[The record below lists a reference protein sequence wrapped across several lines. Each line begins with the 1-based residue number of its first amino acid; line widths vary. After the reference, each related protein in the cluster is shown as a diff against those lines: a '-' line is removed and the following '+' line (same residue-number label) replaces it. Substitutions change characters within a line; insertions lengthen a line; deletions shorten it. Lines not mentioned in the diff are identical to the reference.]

1 MQVHPRTLRLPSRT
15 GAPSHSG
22 LSTGGPNGLQFRFSQ
37 GGCQTHQG
45 PSEGGTAKLRR
56 LRAMPVAHAP
66 QCTVFK
72 LFRLAG
78 GRGSFAT
85 VKSFSVAC
93 IVAVAVGAA
102 SPVAVR
108 AQGDAAA
115 PAPAVDP
122 SWLQVDTVTK
132 TATFQLVAGLTG
144 LNGALNFNGF
154 RDGEL
159 TLTVPLGWAVVMH
172 FRNHDG
178 MLPHSAEIIP
188 DTHPLPTGPV
198 APAFPRAFTLRL
210 DQGLISEQT
219 DDIRFIADK
228 GGSYLIFCGVPGHGA
243 AGMWVRFEVSGSV
256 RKPSLAATPAGK
268 P

>member
-1 MQVHPRTLRLPSRT
+1 M
-15 GAPSHSG
+15 
-22 LSTGGPNGLQFRFSQ
+22 
-37 GGCQTHQG
+37 
-45 PSEGGTAKLRR
+45 
-56 LRAMPVAHAP
+56 
-66 QCTVFK
+66 
-72 LFRLAG
+72 
-78 GRGSFAT
+78 
-85 VKSFSVAC
+85 KSLSVAC
-93 IVAVAVGAA
+93 IVAVAVTVTVAVGAA
-102 SPVAVR
+102 APVVVR

-122 SWLQVDTVTK
+122 SWLQVDSVTK
-132 TATFQLVAGLTG
+132 TVTFQLVAGLTG

-154 RDGEL
+154 RDGGL
-159 TLTVPLGWAVVMH
+159 TLAVPVGWTVVMH

-178 MLPHSAEIIP
+178 MLPHSAEVIV

-219 DDIRFIADK
+219 DDLRFIADR

-243 AGMWVRFEVSGSV
+243 AGMWVRFAVSGSV
-256 RKPSLAATPAGK
+256 TKPSLAATPAGK